1 MTEPLIYSPDDQE
14 LKKSRNKP
22 GETSFLWD
30 NIPEGLKERALAKC
44 ASVHPRRPLKWVL
57 RDLLTA
63 WVNAPDRSA
72 K

>member
-1 MTEPLIYSPDDQE
+1 METTTTEPTSAPI
-14 LKKSRNKP
+14 KKSRNKA

-30 NIPEGLKERALAKC
+30 NIPVELKERALAKC